1 MPKVEESEAS
11 CTVGN
16 SPVST
21 SDAVGNN
28 PSNANNLEDTNRN
41 QKITMGKEFEN
52 LREMLTDFVQMMF
65 VSGETA
71 EPSTETTTLIEDIT
85 RQQVLEIVNTKNLT
99 FDALFTNNYIAFSQH
114 RFGNSPRSALHLY
127 R

>member
-1 MPKVEESEAS
+1 MTEVASSVFSIPADNSPNAMPKPEESETS

-21 SDAVGNN
+21 TDIGNN
-28 PSNANNLEDTNRN
+28 SSNTNNQEVTNRN
-41 QKITMGKEFEN
+41 QKITRGKEFEN

-85 RQQVLEIVNTKNLT
+85 RQQVLEIVSTKNLT
-99 FDALFTNNYIAFSQH
+99 FNALSLTII
-114 RFGNSPRSALHLY
+114 
-127 R
+127 

>member
-1 MPKVEESEAS
+1 
-11 CTVGN
+11 
-16 SPVST
+16 
-21 SDAVGNN
+21 
-28 PSNANNLEDTNRN
+28 
-41 QKITMGKEFEN
+41 
-52 LREMLTDFVQMMF
+52 MLTNFVQMMF

-85 RQQVLEIVNTKNLT
+85 RQQVLEIVSTKNLT

-114 RFGNSPRSALHLY
+114 RFGNSPRSALHFY